1 MAIGIL
7 FALVTLFLKLQ
18 SKSFIKFGKD
28 NDELKAI
35 VYHMQNIYWLMFI
48 YFCMHVMDEMIELF
62 STINQMEKGALGLF
76 FEMNH
81 IIGLSLTIYIGWFVF
96 VQSKDIDTVVKSI
109 D

>member
-1 MAIGIL
+1 MAIGLL
-7 FALVTLFLKLQ
+7 FAAVTLSLKLQ
-18 SKSFIKFGKD
+18 SKSFIKFAKNETD
-28 NDELKAI
+28 LYDV

-81 IIGLSLTIYIGWFVF
+81 IIGLSLTIYIGWFIF
-96 VQSKDIDTVVKSI
+96 VQYKDIDDKI
-109 D
+109 KE